1 MCRYGDPQIR
11 DYDAYTI
18 AADTDLFGKCQL
30 EPVKV
35 KRCIKIIRIL

>member
-1 MCRYGDPQIR
+1 MAIR

-18 AADTDLFGKCQL
+18 AADTDPFGKCRL

-35 KRCIKIIRIL
+35 KRYNIIIIRIIHV